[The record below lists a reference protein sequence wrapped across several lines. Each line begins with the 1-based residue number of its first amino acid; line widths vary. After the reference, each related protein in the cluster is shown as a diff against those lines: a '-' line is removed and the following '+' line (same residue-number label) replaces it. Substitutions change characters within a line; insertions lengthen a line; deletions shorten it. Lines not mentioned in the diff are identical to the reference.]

1 MKIGIVRETAPGERR
16 VCATPETVKRFLGLG
31 LEVAVETGAGTGA
44 AIPDGAFAEAGAELV
59 DGAEALYGQ
68 VDAVFRA
75 APPSSEELGR
85 MRPGTLLIGILGPRS
100 DPDRVAAY
108 AERKLTALALELL
121 PRITRA
127 QSMDVLSSQSSVAG
141 YGAVLLAAEAY
152 PRLFPMLMT
161 AAGTIPPAR
170 VLVLGAGVAGLQAI
184 ATARRLGAAVI
195 GYDVRPAAREQVES
209 LGAKFLAVES
219 DETAGAETAGGYA
232 KEMSDDYK
240 AREQE
245 MLAAEVARAGVVVT
259 TALIPGRPAPRLITT
274 EMVEAMAPG
283 SVIVDLAAEAGG
295 NCAATRPGE
304 TVTHGGVTVIG
315 LTGLPSRWPA
325 DSSRLLARNLLDFVT
340 PMVDQDTKAIGI
352 DMDDEVVAA
361 CLLTRDG
368 HRVHPDFGGP
378 EGPPA
383 QAPPEAD

>member
-16 VCATPETVKRFLGLG
+16 VCATPESVKKFVALGLG
-31 LEVAVETGAGTGA
+31 VAVEQGAGEAA
-44 AIPDGAFAEAGAELV
+44 AIPDAAFVEAGAELV

-75 APPSSEELGR
+75 APPSAEELAR
-85 MRPGTLLIGILGPRS
+85 MRPGTFLIGILGPRS
-100 DPDRVAAY
+100 DPGRVAAY
-108 AERKLTALALELL
+108 AERKVTALALELL

-141 YGAVLLAAEAY
+141 YGAVLLAATAY

-161 AAGTIPPAR
+161 AAGTIAPAR
-170 VLVLGAGVAGLQAI
+170 VVVLGAGVAGLQAI
-184 ATARRLGAAVI
+184 ATARRLGALVLA
-195 GYDVRPAAREQVES
+195 YDVRPAVREQVES
-209 LGAKFLAVES
+209 LGAKFLAVASE
-219 DETAGAETAGGYA
+219 ETAGAETAGGYA

-245 MLAAEVARAGVVVT
+245 MLAAEVARAGVVIT
-259 TALIPGRPAPRLITT
+259 TALIPGRPAPELISTA
-274 EMVEAMAPG
+274 MVEAMAPG
-283 SVIVDLAAEAGG
+283 SVIVDLAAETGG
-295 NCAATRPGE
+295 NCAVTRPGE

-315 LTGLPSRWPA
+315 EMGLPSRWPA

-340 PMVDQDTKAIGI
+340 PMVDPETKAITA
-352 DMDDEVVAA
+352 DPADEVVAG

-368 HRVHPDFGGP
+368 QMLHPDFGGP
-378 EGPPA
+378 KA
-383 QAPPEAD
+383 APQEA